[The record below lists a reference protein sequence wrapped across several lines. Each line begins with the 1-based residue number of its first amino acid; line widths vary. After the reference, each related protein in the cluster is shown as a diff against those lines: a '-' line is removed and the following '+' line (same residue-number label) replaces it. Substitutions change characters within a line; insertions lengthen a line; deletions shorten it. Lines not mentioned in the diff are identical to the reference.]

1 MPRFSAPSA
10 TSIATLIVVGAI
22 AAGCAGSGSAAPAA
36 SAAPVRSAGAAPVPA
51 PTGPSF
57 DLTVAKGPDGHVS
70 AGVGTYT
77 VDPTSSLNVCT
88 HAADGSWRY
97 LYGGGAPF
105 VNIDLLVGAGA
116 GTAGNSGKVA
126 LELTAGKGYLRFD
139 PTQMRGGDE
148 PGRSTATI
156 AVTTGPSTTTFDITA
171 VTPDKN
177 LADDS
182 AKVAVDLS
190 VTCPN

>member
-1 MPRFSAPSA
+1 MPRFSAPHV
-10 TSIATLIVVGAI
+10 TSIATLVVLGAI
-22 AAGCAGSGSAAPAA
+22 VAGCAGTGSAAPAA
-36 SAAPVRSAGAAPVPA
+36 SAEPGGAGVMPTPA
-51 PTGPSF
+51 TTHPTF
-57 DLTVAKGPDGHVS
+57 DLTVAAGPDGHVS

-77 VDPTSSLNVCT
+77 ADPTSSLNVCT

-116 GTAGNSGKVA
+116 GTTGGSDQVA
-126 LELTAGKGYLRFD
+126 LELYAGKGYVRFD

-156 AVTTGPSTTTFDITA
+156 VVTTGPSTTTFDITA

-177 LADDS
+177 IADDL